1 MSSLLSIAS
10 SGLSAA
16 QMRLDASAHN
26 VANMNTPNFRRSVV
40 SQAARAEQGG
50 VDASVQRAP
59 GTGVALEQEV
69 VDQMS
74 ATYAFKAS
82 VQVLRT
88 QERTLGSLL
97 TVKA

>member
-1 MSSLLSIAS
+1 MASFVSIAF
-10 SGLSAA
+10 SGLQAA
-16 QMRLDASAHN
+16 QLRLDSAAHN
-26 VANMNTPNFRRSVV
+26 VANMNTSGFKRQTVTQEAVPELGGTRASLG
-40 SQAARAEQGG
+40 QASTE
-50 VDASVQRAP
+50 
-59 GTGVALEQEV
+59 GVALEQEV

-97 TVKA
+97 NVKA

>member
-26 VANMNTPNFRRSVV
+26 LANMTSPTFRRSVV
-40 SQAARAEQGG
+40 SQAARADQGG

-74 ATYAFKAS
+74 ATYPFKAS

-97 TVKA
+97 NVKA

>member
-1 MSSLLSIAS
+1 MSSLASIAS
-10 SGLSAA
+10 SGLQAA

-82 VQVLRT
+82 VQLLRA
-88 QERTLGSLL
+88 QDSTLGSLL
-97 TVKA
+97 NVKA